1 MGKRKRFAYPPH
13 SFVNVNTSPAARVGM
28 RLKRMESRCSLIFHL
43 CGTYQSTLLP
53 LSALASGQDPHHL
66 FISATVDLCEG
77 GCWRESEK
85 ALPPA
90 PSQHQSCHFSNYLK
104 QSFPS
109 PALHYLAVS
118 PLSLSSS
125 WLSSLFLCSFTRP
138 PSSYSHRPIIWDTF
152 QLRKIQSERVAEHQR
167 PNKNPQTEGE
177 LSAVTS
183 VWAGCPQLTLS
194 DFFFAVL
201 SWI

>member
-53 LSALASGQDPHHL
+53 LSALASGQDPHNL

-118 PLSLSSS
+118 PLSLSPHHD
-125 WLSSLFLCSFTRP
+125 FLHSF
-138 PSSYSHRPIIWDTF
+138 S
-152 QLRKIQSERVAEHQR
+152 
-167 PNKNPQTEGE
+167 
-177 LSAVTS
+177 
-183 VWAGCPQLTLS
+183 
-194 DFFFAVL
+194 VL
-201 SWI
+201 SLALHHPIAKGQLFEIPSNCARSNQNELQSTRGPIRTHRQRGNCQQ